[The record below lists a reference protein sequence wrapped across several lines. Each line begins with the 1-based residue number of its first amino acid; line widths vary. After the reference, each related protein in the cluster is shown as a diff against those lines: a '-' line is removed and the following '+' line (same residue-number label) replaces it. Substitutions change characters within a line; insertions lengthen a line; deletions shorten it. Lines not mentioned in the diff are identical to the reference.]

1 MSIKQEGSD
10 DWDNSQDEFGKLI
23 WDRYVNPNKD
33 RWYLNTDIPKLGDA
47 RGKAIL
53 FRRFGVQDEQL
64 KKQFGFSASSWTYN
78 TTNDDRGQFVVQD
91 FVKLIPLTTCQRKS
105 ITLKIWPRELK
116 IILLMV
122 MTKCFLISLQPLIS
136 LTNNA
141 GHNLLL
147 KL

>member
-1 MSIKQEGSD
+1 MCLSKQEGSD

-91 FVKLIPLTTCQRKS
+91 FVK
-105 ITLKIWPRELK
+105 
-116 IILLMV
+116 
-122 MTKCFLISLQPLIS
+122 
-136 LTNNA
+136 
-141 GHNLLL
+141 
-147 KL
+147 